1 MDISFGTRTLPGA
14 LRLLLSLT
22 LIAALVVPAY
32 AALTGDIEGTVTDKS
47 GAVVSEATVK
57 VRNANTGIVRTLTT
71 NSLGQFAALLLE
83 LGNYEITVEKSGFR
97 TTQRSAEVR
106 SAEKTRVAINLEVGA
121 QGEVV
126 QVEGGATPLLDVATA
141 QVSTSIDSKTYVA
154 IPSQNRD
161 PVAFANLAPGVVPVT
176 NDNPFLGS
184 GSFNS
189 NGSRGRANNI
199 TVDNVVAT
207 DISTTGS
214 SGTGTFSLDQ
224 VQEFKLITNTFDA
237 EYGRNSGAQVQIITK
252 GGTNSYHGTAYW
264 FHQNGAVLNARDYFD
279 DTGEATPLIRNLGG
293 FTAGGPVIKNR
304 TFLFG
309 HWEMLRIR
317 GAGSTRTANVLTPAQ
332 VAGITDPTSLALFNA
347 VGAPQS
353 PTSTLSGAAPNAEN
367 QHAWSIRVDQILRGG
382 KDTLTARYG
391 ENPVESISPGLTFIH
406 TDLPNFG
413 ASVVAT
419 DRVFTFSYTSPFT
432 SNLVNQFR
440 FNYGRSNPFFT
451 PTTTLSEP
459 FGPEIQISGLS
470 FLGVWQGIP
479 QGRTQ
484 NTYQY
489 GNTTSWTSGR
499 HSWKFGGDVFRYLAP
514 SVFDAALRGVVS
526 FASVAAFQAGTPTAF
541 TKRVGSSVRHNKSL
555 DHFWF
560 VQDDWRMSDTFT
572 VNLGFRL
579 ESSGGVSEENGIL
592 ANLNR
597 NSNAPLGGGGTGA
610 LGSLDLGGQSFERT
624 WNSAPRVGF
633 AWNPGRGKFVV
644 RGGYGIAYDFIFLNP
659 ITNLRFSAPF
669 MPTFSVVS
677 GQFTGAN
684 TYAALVAGTS
694 QAEADAVAAIG
705 QFLPTQANFG
715 NISPV
720 DQQLKNPRN
729 QQMTLGIEYSL
740 ARDFVL
746 KATGIHTKNDY
757 LQASVPINL
766 VQPGLMVAPATSDQD
781 EANRVAQLRG
791 VFTGQTGN
799 ATGTIVNNRIDPR
812 FNAVT
817 QVQSIASSNFNALQ
831 LQAVKRFGQGL
842 TFDTSYT
849 WGHSIDNVSDV
860 LGVLVNDSA
869 GLQDPRDLRLGRGN
883 SQFDIRHRWVL
894 SYVYEIPF
902 TKGLQGVANRIL
914 DGWGFSGIVDV
925 RSGFGATVLA
935 GQRRGVTDGLL
946 VGGSTVRADW
956 NGADFTPVPNPGTP
970 VFGTPCA
977 RGVNTNT
984 NATIC
989 ANTLNF
995 PFTQPL
1001 LGNPGRMGRNS
1012 LRLDGFQ
1019 NVDFAVLKNTKIT
1032 EGSQLQFRWEVYN
1045 LFNNPN
1051 FSQFTNTLTSSFFG
1065 TYNGT
1070 ANNMRQ
1076 MQGSLKFTF

>member
-1 MDISFGTRTLPGA
+1 MEISFRTRTLPGTI
-14 LRLLLSLT
+14 RLLLLLT

-57 VRNANTGIVRTLTT
+57 VKNANTGVVRTLTT

-83 LGNYEITVEKSGFR
+83 LGNYEITVEKGGFR
-97 TTQRSAEVR
+97 TTQRTAEVR
-106 SAEKTRVAINLEVGA
+106 SAEKTRVDISLEVGA
-121 QGEVV
+121 PGEVV
-126 QVEGGATPLLDVATA
+126 QVEGGATPLLDVATS
-141 QVSTSIDSKTYVA
+141 QVSTSIDAKTYVA

-264 FHQNGAVLNARDYFD
+264 FHQNGSVFNARDWFNPDCAVPPDPD
-279 DTGEATPLIRNLGG
+279 DTSCGRPTPLIRNLGG
-293 FTAGGPVIKNR
+293 FTAGGPVFKNR

-309 HWEMLRIR
+309 HWEILRIR
-317 GAGSTRTANVLTPAQ
+317 GAGSSRTGNVLTPAE
-332 VAGITDPTSLALFNA
+332 VAGITDSTSLALFNR

-353 PTSTLSGAAPNAEN
+353 PTGLLSGAAPNAEN
-367 QHAWSIRVDQILRGG
+367 QNSWSIRVDQILRGG

-391 ENPVESISPGLTFIH
+391 QNPVESISPGLTFIH

-432 SNLVNQFR
+432 ANVVNQFR

-459 FGPEIQISGLS
+459 FGPEIQISGKS

-489 GNTTSWTSGR
+489 GNTTSFTSGR

-514 SVFDAALRGVVS
+514 SVFDAALRGVVT
-526 FASVAAFQAGTPTAF
+526 FGSVAAFQAGTPTAF
-541 TKRVGSSVRHNKSL
+541 TKRVGSSDRHNKSL

-560 VQDDWRMSDTFT
+560 VQDDWRVTDTFT

-579 ESSGGVSEENGIL
+579 ESSGGVSEENDIL

-597 NSNAPLGGGGTGA
+597 TSTAPLGGGGAGV

-624 WNSAPRVGF
+624 WNSAPRFGF
-633 AWNPGRGKFVV
+633 AWNPGRGKWVV

-677 GQFTGAN
+677 GQFTGGN

-694 QAEADAVAAIG
+694 QAEADAIAAIG
-705 QFLPTQANFG
+705 TFPANQANFG

-720 DQQLKNPRN
+720 NQQLKNPRN

-757 LQASVPINL
+757 LQASIPLNL
-766 VQPGLMVAPATSDQD
+766 LRPGAMVAPAVSEAD
-781 EANRVAQLRG
+781 ENARLTALRG
-791 VFTGQTGN
+791 AFTGQTGN
-799 ATGTIVNNRIDPR
+799 ATGTIVNNRIDTR

-817 QVQSIASSNFNALQ
+817 QVNSIASSNFNALQ
-831 LQAVKRFGQGL
+831 LQAVKRFGHGF

-849 WGHSIDNVSDV
+849 WGHSIDNTSDV
-860 LGVLVNDSA
+860 LGVLVNDVA
-869 GLQDPRDLRLGRGN
+869 GIQDPRDLRLNRGN
-883 SQFDIRHRWVL
+883 SQFDIRHRWVM

-902 TKGLQGVANRIL
+902 TKGLQGIANRIF
-914 DGWGFSGIVDV
+914 DGWGFSGIIDV
-925 RSGFGATVLA
+925 RSGFGATVFA
-935 GQRRGVTDGLL
+935 GQRRAVSDNLL
-946 VGGSTVRADW
+946 VGGGTNTVRANW
-956 NGADFTPVPNPGTP
+956 NGADFIPVPSDPNGTSPIGPFGP
-970 VFGTPCA
+970 VCA
-977 RGVNTNT
+977 RGVNTSTSAATTCTNT
-984 NATIC
+984 I
-989 ANTLNF
+989 NF

-1001 LGNPGRMGRNS
+1001 LGNPGNMGRNS
-1012 LRLDGFQ
+1012 LRLDGYK

-1032 EGSQLQFRWEVYN
+1032 EGTQLQFRWEVYN
-1045 LFNNPN
+1045 LFN
-1051 FSQFTNTLTSSFFG
+1051 TSNLDRKSVV
-1065 TYNGT
+1065 
-1070 ANNMRQ
+1070 
-1076 MQGSLKFTF
+1076 